1 MSNKIF
7 FFKFSN
13 VTEKVLEYID
23 TVYQENSPEYIYF
36 ITLYNIFREFL
47 EDISEDVLPNER
59 TGFKNSLIWNKL
71 YNFKKDA
78 AATAADKMMKV
89 LEAEAAANTRTAS
102 ASW

>member
-1 MSNKIF
+1 MSDSYLSIF
-7 FFKFSN
+7 NSLWENDEKFSN

-59 TGFKNSLIWNKL
+59 TGL
-71 YNFKKDA
+71 
-78 AATAADKMMKV
+78 TCKV
-89 LEAEAAANTRTAS
+89 PCLS
-102 ASW
+102 YPKIL